1 MHMKV
6 TYLGH
11 ACFLLET
18 GAGKRILID
27 PYNEQVGYPIRP
39 VPADVVL
46 ISHEHFDHNYLAMAT
61 GSPRVIR
68 GLRDNGR
75 DWADVRETIDGIEIS
90 TVRTYHDET
99 QGSQRG
105 KNAMF
110 LLRTDGLVLL
120 HAGDLGHPLDP
131 GTAAQVGRVDVFM
144 VPVGGFYTIDA
155 ATADRVIQQVSPR
168 VVIPMHYRTEVN
180 PDWPIAP
187 LDPFLQ
193 GKANVRHV
201 GHVIEVRDLPAS
213 QEIWVMAWRA

>member
-1 MHMKV
+1 MKV

-18 GAGKRILID
+18 AAGKRILVD

-39 VPADVVL
+39 VPADLVL
-46 ISHEHFDHNYLAMAT
+46 ISHEHFDHNHLAMAT

-75 DWADVRETIDGIEIS
+75 DWADVRDTADGIEIS

-110 LLRTDGLVLL
+110 LIRADGLVLL
-120 HAGDLGHPLDP
+120 HAGDLGHVLDP
-131 GTAAQVGRVDVFM
+131 ETAAQVRRVDVFM
-144 VPVGGFYTIDA
+144 VPVGGYYTIDA

-168 VVIPMHYRTEVN
+168 VVIPMHYKTEVN
-180 PDWPIAP
+180 TDWPIAP
-187 LDPFLQ
+187 LDPFLE
-193 GKANVRHV
+193 GKANVRRV
-201 GHVIEVRDLPAS
+201 GHVVEVRDLPVS
-213 QEIWVMAWRA
+213 QEIWVMEWRE

>member
-1 MHMKV
+1 MKV

-18 GAGKRILID
+18 AAGTRILID

-68 GLRDNGR
+68 GLREEGR
-75 DWADVRETIDGIEIS
+75 EWADVRETVDGIEIS

-110 LLRTDGLVLL
+110 LVRADGLGLL

-131 GTAAQVGRVDVFM
+131 GTIAQVGRVDVFM
-144 VPVGGFYTIDA
+144 VPVGGYYTIDA
-155 ATADRVIQQVSPR
+155 ATANRVIEQLSPR

-201 GHVIEVRDLPAS
+201 GHVVEVRDLPVHR
-213 QEIWVMAWRA
+213 EIWVMAWKA